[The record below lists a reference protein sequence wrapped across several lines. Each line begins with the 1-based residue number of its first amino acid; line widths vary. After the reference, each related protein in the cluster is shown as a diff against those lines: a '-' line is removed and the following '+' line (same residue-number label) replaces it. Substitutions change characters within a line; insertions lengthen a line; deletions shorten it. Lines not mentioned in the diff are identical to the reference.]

1 LHEGPG
7 QPGLSSIGT
16 VVALGRRFFLT
27 AAAAAVLASVASA
40 ATSPAQ
46 TLASALDAGRS
57 QRSVHYVSGGN
68 TGSVRVTMV
77 GDAAVDRGIQRITFR
92 KGGRT
97 GHVTVLVVANTAYV
111 RGDAYTLQN
120 YMGFKAPDAAE
131 YAGKWILIPHDAGG
145 FATVAAGVRLAST
158 IDEARLPAPLVSVPA
173 TTVNGER
180 VLGVASSRRVSG
192 HTTTATLY
200 IRAKGAPL
208 PVVEVARQGS
218 NSFKVTFSGWNERV
232 RVVAPSHVVHLAN
245 TA

>member
-1 LHEGPG
+1 M
-7 QPGLSSIGT
+7 S
-16 VVALGRRFFLT
+16 RRFVL
-27 AAAAAVLASVASA
+27 AAAAAVVLAPVASA
-40 ATSPAQ
+40 STSPAQ
-46 TLASALDAGRS
+46 TLASALDAARS
-57 QRSVHYVSGGN
+57 QRSVHYVSDGN
-68 TGSVRVTMV
+68 AGTVHVTMV
-77 GDAAVDRGIQRITFR
+77 GDAGLDRGIQRITVR

-111 RGDAYTLQN
+111 RGDAFTLQN

-158 IDEARLPAPLVSVPA
+158 IDETKLPAPLVSVPA
-173 TTVNGER
+173 TVVNGER
-180 VLGVASSRRVSG
+180 VVGVASTRRVSG
-192 HTTTATLY
+192 HTVTETLY
-200 IRAKGAPL
+200 IRAKGVPL

-218 NSFKVTFSGWNERV
+218 SSFKVTFSGWNERV